1 MIYAALLIF
10 APGVGALV
18 LTSWLGAYAIVFRF
32 ALMAVAIHCTSDSV
46 TSHTADVAT
55 PTELSCPIT
64 PYSCRLWVMR
74 DRAERACIADNSHQ
88 DMGRSRGGLQLSAIS
103 TGWLERVRCRQRAVF
118 S

>member
-1 MIYAALLIF
+1 VIYGALLIF
-10 APGVGALV
+10 GPVVGALV
-18 LTSWLGAYAIVFRF
+18 LTPWLGAYAIVFRF
-32 ALMAVAIHCTSDSV
+32 GMAVAIHCTSDSV

-64 PYSCRLWVMR
+64 PYSCRLWVIR
-74 DRAERACIADNSHQ
+74 DRAERASIADNSHQ